1 MWSKGPFHRSKNPSI
16 GNPTLVDKAALENRV
31 SSGKD
36 LPALPSDSSL
46 PAHDDMARRHSDVS
60 PLVSPNLHPTD
71 NRSNVSISPI
81 EETARPFF
89 DERKVPQNIPPAA
102 KPDPPPP
109 AEKTLRLVKPD
120 QPTRWDAYSGEPTN
134 NNAGKA
140 GQVNP
145 TDTTFHKSTGSSLF
159 SWGREQ
165 FHPKKKLAGA
175 RGRIGTFSKNEPPAP
190 PAEPRN
196 RSSSR
201 TYLSSWKRASATDA
215 SPQLSSIGFTPSVTT
230 TITGGAPQRQIQRPA
245 TAETVG
251 SGHHT
256 PRQQQQPQYEPDP
269 QFEAAI
275 ANMMVSDEPMSRF
288 SATTYAATDVDS
300 QTQSPRDSVN
310 FDAQSTDG
318 YPSVMSR
325 TRPVPGGMP
334 SSKKPVRKP
343 TPSQKGPEQP
353 QPAEAIAQQT
363 PEKRIAS
370 LEARRTEIQR
380 RRHTLDT
387 MVHELTQ
394 VIQPSSIAYDMAAKA
409 EVKKTV
415 SSIEN
420 EIADLK
426 REEHEIG
433 LKVARA
439 WRRLDETENSGDGSC
454 LWIKRVTS

>member
-16 GNPTLVDKAALENRV
+16 GNPTLVDRAAVENRFPSV
-31 SSGKD
+31 KD
-36 LPALPSDSSL
+36 LPSLPNGSSL
-46 PAHDDMARRHSDVS
+46 PAHDDMTRRHSDVS
-60 PLVSPNLHPTD
+60 PLVSPNLYPTD
-71 NRSNVSISPI
+71 HRSSVSISPI
-81 EETARPFF
+81 EETAPPFF
-89 DERKVPQNIPPAA
+89 HERKVSQNTPLAA
-102 KPDPPPP
+102 KPVPPPP
-109 AEKTLRLVKPD
+109 AEKPIRLVKRD
-120 QPTRWDAYSGEPTN
+120 QPTRWDVYSGEPTN
-134 NNAGKA
+134 NDAGKA

-145 TDTTFHKSTGSSLF
+145 TNTTFHKSTGSSLF

-165 FHPKKKLAGA
+165 FHPKKKLAEA
-175 RGRIGTFSKNEPPAP
+175 RSRISTFSKNEPPPP

-196 RSSSR
+196 RSSSH
-201 TYLSSWKRASATDA
+201 THLASWKRASATDA

-230 TITGGAPQRQIQRPA
+230 TITGGAPPQRIQRPA
-245 TAETVG
+245 TAETAS
-251 SGHHT
+251 SGRHT
-256 PRQQQQPQYEPDP
+256 PRQQQQYEPDP

-275 ANMMVSDEPMSRF
+275 ANMMISDEPRSRF
-288 SATTYAATDVDS
+288 SATTYTATEIGS
-300 QTQSPRDSVN
+300 QTQSPRDSGN
-310 FDAQSTDG
+310 FDTQSTDDF
-318 YPSVMSR
+318 PSVMAR

-343 TPSQKGPEQP
+343 TPSQSGPEQP
-353 QPAEAIAQQT
+353 QPAEAIGEQT

-370 LEARRTEIQR
+370 LEARRTDIQR
-380 RRHTLDT
+380 RRHNLET

-394 VIQPSSIAYDMAAKA
+394 VIQPSSIAYDLAAKA

-439 WRRLDETENSGDGSC
+439 WRRLDETENAGDGSC